1 MIGLPGETKGEIKG
15 TVDYA
20 IDKYK
25 RYGVN
30 PGFNLAIPLP
40 GTEFYDIVMKENLL
54 HGVTKHE
61 PPRRNSIKTAEF
73 DPEFMR
79 KIFASAQRRRHRIT
93 FRRMIQ
99 NPKILKQYTV
109 QAIKYIPRSLEI
121 LKEIFMP
128 QYQVF
133 R

>member
-1 MIGLPGETKGEIKG
+1 M
-15 TVDYA
+15 
-20 IDKYK
+20 
-25 RYGVN
+25 R
-30 PGFNLAIPLP
+30 
-40 GTEFYDIVMKENLL
+40 
-54 HGVTKHE
+54 

-79 KIFASAQRRRHRIT
+79 KIFANAQRRIHRIT
-93 FRRMIQ
+93 FRRMIL
-99 NPKILKQYTV
+99 NPKILKRYTV